1 MNPNFMKLFSLYLP
15 DLATNTLQDLRKL
28 QKRCQ
33 INENIGQF
41 HAMALGILNAK
52 IKVVTVGD
60 TQCGT
65 VIPFI

>member
-1 MNPNFMKLFSLYLP
+1 MNICNTTFPLKLP
-15 DLATNTLQDLRKL
+15 DLASKAFQDLRKL

-60 TQCGT
+60 TQCGI
-65 VIPFI
+65 VIL